1 MTEDPL
7 TIIPADMSELSSTS
21 VDGSGHLYNRD
32 KIAKASV
39 SINDGET
46 SPVLT
51 VRQFYLNGNNIVI
64 FSDLCQVVL
73 KTWGSYNNLY
83 NMLKKHGIGTCRFD
97 HLQLR
102 WLKNSGF
109 VNLQVKNCSFI
120 IEKDFYQILHK
131 NDEENNTD
139 RAKRIQLS
147 SPITMDNL
155 TKTNPQSQ
163 GGKKYCNNNILAVGR
178 KTSSQIS
185 GSSIQNT
192 YTYFSPNQD

>member
-46 SPVLT
+46 SPVLS
-51 VRQFYLNGNNIVI
+51 VRQFCLNGNNIII

-83 NMLKKHGIGTCRFD
+83 NLLKKHGIGTC
-97 HLQLR
+97 
-102 WLKNSGF
+102 
-109 VNLQVKNCSFI
+109 
-120 IEKDFYQILHK
+120 
-131 NDEENNTD
+131 
-139 RAKRIQLS
+139 
-147 SPITMDNL
+147 
-155 TKTNPQSQ
+155 
-163 GGKKYCNNNILAVGR
+163 
-178 KTSSQIS
+178 
-185 GSSIQNT
+185 
-192 YTYFSPNQD
+192 